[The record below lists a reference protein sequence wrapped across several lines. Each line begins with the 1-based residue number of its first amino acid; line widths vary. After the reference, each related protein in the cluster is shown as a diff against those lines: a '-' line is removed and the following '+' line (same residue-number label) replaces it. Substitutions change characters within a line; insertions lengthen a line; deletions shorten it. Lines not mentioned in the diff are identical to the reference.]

1 MIGILA
7 IQGDFAAHARML
19 SRLNEPWQ
27 EIRNPFEL
35 NEISG
40 LIIPGGEST
49 TILHFLTKGDWMP
62 RLSELAVNGGSIFGT
77 CAGAILLA
85 CDISNPKQPS
95 LGFADVA
102 ITRNAYGRQIHS
114 FVATGPSAFGTPDL
128 EMVFIRAPRIERTGT
143 NSKILAEFEG
153 SPVLVQDGK
162 HLLATF
168 HPELTNDL
176 RVHQH
181 FLSMTRGKAS

>member
-1 MIGILA
+1 LIGVLA
-7 IQGDFAAHARML
+7 IQGDFAAHGRIL
-19 SRLNEPWQ
+19 SQLNEPWR
-27 EIRNPFEL
+27 EIRNPTEL
-35 NEISG
+35 SGIDG

-49 TILHFLTKGDWMP
+49 TILNFLLAEDWMP
-62 RLSELAVNGGSIFGT
+62 RLSEFAASGGSIFGT

-85 CDISNPKQPS
+85 RDIYNPTQPS

-102 ITRNAYGRQIHS
+102 IVRNAYGRQIHS
-114 FVATGPSAFGTPDL
+114 FVAAGPSVFGGADL
-128 EMVFIRAPRIERTGT
+128 EFVFIRAPRIERTGSH
-143 NSKILAEFEG
+143 SKILAEFQG

-168 HPELTNDL
+168 HPELTNDV

-181 FLSMTRGKAS
+181 FLSMVRR